1 MKPFNHISVLFSE
14 PLEASLRFLMPEV
27 LNARYR
33 LRGQGPG
40 LVNVLWAKRKTHMLM
55 WVCVRVK
62 AHTSHH
68 NLVILVISSRRREGT
83 CCWRT

>member
-33 LRGQGPG
+33 LYGFHLSLLKDFDVADDPLTYDGR
-40 LVNVLWAKRKTHMLM
+40 
-55 WVCVRVK
+55 
-62 AHTSHH
+62 
-68 NLVILVISSRRREGT
+68 
-83 CCWRT
+83 